1 MLFGILKFDLKF
13 SQQLALKMDKFRWLL
28 KTPQLVKYPSKI
40 KNHIYFAQSFTQW
53 FKNNCILSKL
63 FFHLK

>member
-1 MLFGILKFDLKF
+1 MLFGILKFDLKL

-40 KNHIYFAQSFTQW
+40 KNHIYSAQSFTQ
-53 FKNNCILSKL
+53 
-63 FFHLK
+63 